1 MSERRVVVTGASSG
15 IGYTCAASLAK
26 RGWRVLACVRTLRD
40 GEAIRAADPQRIRP
54 LILDVTDPAA
64 IAAAAAVVGAEA
76 LAGLVNCA
84 GVAAIGPLEL
94 IAPEAL
100 RRQFEVNVVGLMAVI
115 QAFLPALRRG
125 PGRIVTIGSIAG
137 RSALPGTGA
146 YDASKF
152 AIEGLTDSLR
162 MELQP
167 FGVQVSLIEPGAI
180 VSAIWHKTFREL
192 DRLRQISDPARYAL
206 YEGLLARVSEETAR
220 SMRQAVPAN
229 AVAKAVEHA
238 LTAARPKTRYL
249 VGRDA
254 WFWLLLNL
262 LPDRLRDRLIL
273 SGSRQAGSAVPPAG
287 KSERRAP

>member
-26 RGWRVLACVRTLRD
+26 RGWRVLAGVRNLRD

-54 LILDVTDPAA
+54 LILDVTDPGA
-64 IAAAAAVVGAEA
+64 IAAAAAVVGAEP

-94 IAPEAL
+94 VAPEAL
-100 RRQFEVNVVGLMAVI
+100 RGQFDVNVVGLMAVI

-167 FGVQVSLIEPGAI
+167 FGIQVSLIEPGAV

-192 DRLRQISDPARYAL
+192 ERLRQNSDPARYAL
-206 YEGLLARVSEETAR
+206 YEGLLARVSQETAR
-220 SMRQAVPAN
+220 SMRQAVPAS

-254 WFWLLLNL
+254 WFWLLLNM

-273 SGSRQAGSAVPPAG
+273 AGNQHAGPAALRAG
-287 KSERRAP
+287 QPERRSP